1 MAEPERTGTYLQRV
15 LEEPAH
21 PLAATKGKRLP
32 IMSENSHHIAFLG
45 IGLMGTPMVRN
56 LLKAGFPM
64 TLWNR
69 TASKCEP
76 FDGQATI
83 ADSPENAVRDADVV
97 ITMLENGDVV
107 DRVMVNQGGIQALK
121 AGAVY
126 IDMSSVQPSLARC
139 HAELAK
145 EQGAGYVDAPV
156 SGGTVGAEQ
165 GTLSIMA
172 GGSEADIE
180 RVRLVFE
187 TLGKCTRIG
196 PVGSGQLAKLANQA
210 IVGITIGAVSEAL
223 LLAAKGGADPA
234 AVREALMG
242 GFAGSRILEL
252 HGQRMIDRDF
262 APGAPA
268 RIQLKDMRMIL
279 DEARAEGLTLPL
291 AQQVHNEY
299 LSLIANGHSEA
310 DHSGLLLEL
319 EHQNGVLL
327 GSTVNR
333 QKKG

>member
-1 MAEPERTGTYLQRV
+1 MT
-15 LEEPAH
+15 
-21 PLAATKGKRLP
+21 
-32 IMSENSHHIAFLG
+32 ENRFHIAFLG
-45 IGLMGTPMVRN
+45 VGLMGAPMVRN
-56 LLKAGFPM
+56 LLDAGYPM

-69 TASKCEP
+69 TGSKCEP
-76 FDGQATI
+76 FADEAII
-83 ADSPENAVRDADVV
+83 AGTPEDAVRDADIV

-107 DRVMVNQGGIQALK
+107 DDVMVAQRGIAALK

-126 IDMSSVQPSLARC
+126 IDMSSVQPSLARR
-139 HAELAK
+139 HAALAQ

-165 GTLSIMA
+165 ATLSIMA
-172 GGSEADIE
+172 GGSEADVE
-180 RVRLVFE
+180 RVRPVFE
-187 TLGKCTRIG
+187 VLGKCTPIG
-196 PVGSGQLAKLANQA
+196 PVGAGQLAKLANQA

-262 APGAPA
+262 SPGAPA
-268 RIQLKDMRMIL
+268 RIQLKDLRMIL
-279 DEARAEGLTLPL
+279 DEARSEGLTLPL
-291 AQQVHNEY
+291 SQQVHNEY
-299 LSLIANGHSEA
+299 KSLIANGHSDV

-319 EHQNGVLL
+319 EHLNGALL
-327 GSTVNR
+327 GSSSVIKH
-333 QKKG
+333 KK

>member
-1 MAEPERTGTYLQRV
+1 M
-15 LEEPAH
+15 
-21 PLAATKGKRLP
+21 
-32 IMSENSHHIAFLG
+32 I
-45 IGLMGTPMVRN
+45 RN
-56 LLKAGFPM
+56 LLNAGFPM
-64 TLWNR
+64 TIWNR
-69 TASKCEP
+69 TGSKCEP
-76 FDGQATI
+76 FKDQMTVAE
-83 ADSPENAVRDADVV
+83 SPETAVRNADVV

-107 DRVMVNQGGIQALK
+107 DDVMVGQGGINALK
-121 AGAVY
+121 TGAVY
-126 IDMSSVQPSLARC
+126 VDMSSVQPSLARR
-139 HAELAK
+139 HAELSQ
-145 EQGAGYVDAPV
+145 ERGAGYVDAPV

-165 GTLSIMA
+165 SKLSIMA
-172 GGSEADIE
+172 GGSEADVE
-180 RVRLVFE
+180 RVRPVLE
-187 TLGKCTRIG
+187 ALGKCTRIG

-242 GFAGSRILEL
+242 GFANSRILEL

-262 APGAPA
+262 APGGPA
-268 RIQLKDMRMIL
+268 RIQLKDLRMIL

-291 AQQVHNEY
+291 SQQAHNGY
-299 LSLIANGHSEA
+299 LSLIANGHGEA

-327 GSTVNR
+327 GSPTNR

>member
-1 MAEPERTGTYLQRV
+1 MT
-15 LEEPAH
+15 
-21 PLAATKGKRLP
+21 
-32 IMSENSHHIAFLG
+32 ENRFHIAFLG
-45 IGLMGTPMVRN
+45 VGLMGAPMVRN
-56 LLKAGFPM
+56 LLDAGYPM

-69 TASKCEP
+69 TGSKCEP
-76 FDGQATI
+76 FADEAII
-83 ADSPENAVRDADVV
+83 AGTPEDAVRDANIV

-107 DRVMVNQGGIQALK
+107 DNVMVAQGGIAALK

-126 IDMSSVQPSLARC
+126 IDMSSVQPSLARR
-139 HAELAK
+139 HAALAQ

-165 GTLSIMA
+165 ATLSIMA
-172 GGSEADIE
+172 GGSEADVE
-180 RVRLVFE
+180 RVRPVFDV
-187 TLGKCTRIG
+187 LGKCTPIG
-196 PVGSGQLAKLANQA
+196 PVGAGQLAKLANQA

-262 APGAPA
+262 SPGAPA
-268 RIQLKDMRMIL
+268 RIQLKDLRMIL
-279 DEARAEGLTLPL
+279 DEARSEGLTLPL
-291 AQQVHNEY
+291 SQQVHNAY
-299 LSLIANGHSEA
+299 QSLIANGHSEV

-319 EHQNGVLL
+319 EHLNGALV
-327 GSTVNR
+327 GSSSVIKR
-333 QKKG
+333 KK

>member
-1 MAEPERTGTYLQRV
+1 MTS
-15 LEEPAH
+15 
-21 PLAATKGKRLP
+21 KLP
-32 IMSENSHHIAFLG
+32 RIAFLG
-45 IGLMGTPMVRN
+45 IGLMGAPMTRN
-56 LLKAGFPM
+56 LLDAGYPM

-76 FDGQATI
+76 FAREATL
-83 ADSPENAVRDADVV
+83 AASPAEAVADADIV

-107 DRVMVNQGGIQALK
+107 EQVLMAQGGLQALR
-121 AGAVY
+121 AGALL
-126 IDMSSVQPSLARC
+126 IDMSSVQPSLARR
-139 HAELAK
+139 HAELAG
-145 EQGAGYVDAPV
+145 EQGAGYIDAPV
-156 SGGTVGAEQ
+156 SGGTLGAAEAR
-165 GTLSIMA
+165 LSIMA
-172 GGSEADIE
+172 GGSEADIARARPVFDVLG
-180 RVRLVFE
+180 RV
-187 TLGKCTRIG
+187 TRIG
-196 PVGSGQLAKLANQA
+196 PVGAGQLAKLANQA

-223 LLAAKGGADPA
+223 LLAARGGADPV
-234 AVREALMG
+234 AVREALLG

-299 LSLIANGHSEA
+299 LALVANGHSDV

-319 EHQNGVLL
+319 EHLNGALL
-327 GSTVNR
+327 GSVGPAR
-333 QKKG
+333 KE

>member
-1 MAEPERTGTYLQRV
+1 MTEKQL
-15 LEEPAH
+15 
-21 PLAATKGKRLP
+21 
-32 IMSENSHHIAFLG
+32 HIAFLG
-45 IGLMGTPMVRN
+45 IGLMGGPMTRN
-56 LLKAGFPM
+56 LLDAGFSM

-76 FDGQATI
+76 FKDQATI
-83 ADSPENAVRDADVV
+83 AETPQQAVRDADVV
-97 ITMLENGDVV
+97 ITMLENSEVV
-107 DRVMVNQGGIQALK
+107 GQVLVEQGGIAALK
-121 AGAVY
+121 AGALL
-126 IDMSSVQPSLARC
+126 IDMSSIQPSVARR
-139 HAELAK
+139 HAELAA

-156 SGGTVGAEQ
+156 SGGTVGAAEAR
-165 GTLSIMA
+165 LSIMA
-172 GGSEADIE
+172 GGSGQDVDRA
-180 RVRLVFE
+180 RPVFE
-187 TLGKCTRIG
+187 VLGKCTRIG

-252 HGQRMIDRDF
+252 HGQRMIDRAF

-291 AQQVHNEY
+291 SQQVHNEY
-299 LSLIANGHSEA
+299 LSLIANGHSDV

-319 EHQNGVLL
+319 EHLNGTLL
-327 GSTVNR
+327 GSTVSGLKDARNR
-333 QKKG
+333 NGE

>member
-1 MAEPERTGTYLQRV
+1 MTSNQP
-15 LEEPAH
+15 
-21 PLAATKGKRLP
+21 
-32 IMSENSHHIAFLG
+32 HIAFLG
-45 IGLMGTPMVRN
+45 IGLMGAPMTRN
-56 LLKAGFPM
+56 LLDAGFPM

-76 FDGQATI
+76 FSEETI
-83 ADSPENAVRDADVV
+83 IAETPADAVREADIV

-107 DRVMVNQGGIQALK
+107 EDVLVGQRAMEALK
-121 AGAVY
+121 PGALV
-126 IDMSSVQPSLARC
+126 IDMSSVQPSLARR
-139 HAELAK
+139 HAELAR

-156 SGGTVGAEQ
+156 SGGTVGAAEAR
-165 GTLSIMA
+165 LSIMA
-172 GGSEADIE
+172 GGSEADID
-180 RVRLVFE
+180 RARPVFE
-187 TLGKCTRIG
+187 AMGNCTRIG
-196 PVGSGQLAKLANQA
+196 PVGAGQLAKLANQA

-262 APGAPA
+262 APGAPS
-268 RIQLKDMRMIL
+268 RIQLKDLRMIL

-291 AQQVHNEY
+291 SQQVHNEY
-299 LSLIANGHSEA
+299 LSLVANGHSDV

-319 EHQNGVLL
+319 EHLNGTLMGSL
-327 GSTVNR
+327 GR
-333 QKKG
+333 GPKE

>member
-1 MAEPERTGTYLQRV
+1 MT
-15 LEEPAH
+15 
-21 PLAATKGKRLP
+21 
-32 IMSENSHHIAFLG
+32 ENRFHIAFLG
-45 IGLMGTPMVRN
+45 VGLMGAPMVRN
-56 LLKAGFPM
+56 LLDAGYPM

-69 TASKCEP
+69 TGSKCEP
-76 FDGQATI
+76 FADKATI
-83 ADSPENAVRDADVV
+83 AGTPEDAVRDADIV

-107 DRVMVNQGGIQALK
+107 EDVMVAQGGIAALK

-126 IDMSSVQPSLARC
+126 IDMSSVQPSLARR
-139 HAELAK
+139 HAALAK

-165 GTLSIMA
+165 ATLSIMA
-172 GGSEADIE
+172 GGAGADVE
-180 RVRLVFE
+180 RVRPVFE
-187 TLGKCTRIG
+187 VLGKCTPIG
-196 PVGSGQLAKLANQA
+196 PVGAGQLAKLANQA

-262 APGAPA
+262 SPGAPA
-268 RIQLKDMRMIL
+268 RIQLKDLRMIL
-279 DEARAEGLTLPL
+279 DEARSEGLTLPL
-291 AQQVHNEY
+291 SQQVHNEY
-299 LSLIANGHSEA
+299 QSLIANGHSDV

-319 EHQNGVLL
+319 EHLNGALL
-327 GSTVNR
+327 GSSSAIKR
-333 QKKG
+333 K

>member
-1 MAEPERTGTYLQRV
+1 MTS
-15 LEEPAH
+15 
-21 PLAATKGKRLP
+21 RLP
-32 IMSENSHHIAFLG
+32 HIAFLG
-45 IGLMGTPMVRN
+45 IGLMGAPMTRN
-56 LLKAGFPM
+56 LLAAGYPM

-76 FDGQATI
+76 FAGEATI
-83 ADSPENAVRDADVV
+83 AGSPAEAVAGTDVV
-97 ITMLENGDVV
+97 ITMLENGAVVEDVLV
-107 DRVMVNQGGIQALK
+107 AQGAMAALK
-121 AGAVY
+121 AGALVV
-126 IDMSSVQPSLARC
+126 DMSSVQPSLARR
-139 HAELAK
+139 LAGLAA
-145 EQGAGYVDAPV
+145 EQGAGFVDAPV
-156 SGGTVGAEQ
+156 SGGTLGAAEAR
-165 GTLSIMA
+165 LSIMA
-172 GGSEADIE
+172 GGSEADVE
-180 RVRLVFE
+180 RARPVFE
-187 TLGKCTRIG
+187 VLGKCTRIG
-196 PVGSGQLAKLANQA
+196 PVGAGQLAKLANQA

-291 AQQVHNEY
+291 AQQTHNEY
-299 LSLIANGHSEA
+299 LSLVANGHSDV

-319 EHQNGVLL
+319 EHLNGTLL
-327 GSTVNR
+327 GSMGRGPKEDTSNS
-333 QKKG
+333 KN

>member
-1 MAEPERTGTYLQRV
+1 MTEKQL
-15 LEEPAH
+15 
-21 PLAATKGKRLP
+21 
-32 IMSENSHHIAFLG
+32 HIAFLG
-45 IGLMGTPMVRN
+45 IGLMGGPMTRN
-56 LLKAGFPM
+56 LLDAGFSM

-76 FDGQATI
+76 FKDQATI
-83 ADSPENAVRDADVV
+83 ADSPEQAVRDADVV
-97 ITMLENGDVV
+97 ITMLENSEVV
-107 DRVMVNQGGIQALK
+107 EQVLVEQGGITALK
-121 AGAVY
+121 SGALL
-126 IDMSSVQPSLARC
+126 IDMSSIQPSVARRHAGLA
-139 HAELAK
+139 A

-156 SGGTVGAEQ
+156 SGGTVGATEAR
-165 GTLSIMA
+165 LSIMA
-172 GGSEADIE
+172 GGLEQDVDRA
-180 RVRLVFE
+180 RPVFE
-187 TLGKCTRIG
+187 VLGKCTRIG

-223 LLAAKGGADPA
+223 LLAAQGGADPA

-252 HGQRMIDRDF
+252 HGQRMIDRAF

-291 AQQVHNEY
+291 SQQVHNEY
-299 LSLIANGHSEA
+299 LSLIANGHSDV

-319 EHQNGVLL
+319 EHLNGTLL
-327 GSTVNR
+327 GSTVSGSKSARSGNR
-333 QKKG
+333 E

>member
-1 MAEPERTGTYLQRV
+1 MV
-15 LEEPAH
+15 
-21 PLAATKGKRLP
+21 TKQL
-32 IMSENSHHIAFLG
+32 HIAFLG
-45 IGLMGTPMVRN
+45 VGLMGAPMVRN
-56 LLKAGFPM
+56 LLGAGFPI

-76 FDGQATI
+76 FQSEAGI
-83 ADSPENAVRDADVV
+83 AGSPKDAIRDADVV

-107 DRVMVNQGGIQALK
+107 DGVMVDQGGIGALK

-126 IDMSSVQPSLARC
+126 IDMSSVQPSLARR
-139 HAELAK
+139 HAELAR

-156 SGGTVGAEQ
+156 SGGTLGAEQ
-165 GTLSIMA
+165 ATLSIMA
-172 GGSEADIE
+172 GGPEADIE
-180 RVRLVFE
+180 RVRPVFE
-187 TLGKCTRIG
+187 ALGKCTPIG
-196 PVGSGQLAKLANQA
+196 PVGAGQLAKLANQA

-223 LLAAKGGADPA
+223 LLAAKGGADPS

-262 APGAPA
+262 SPGAPA
-268 RIQLKDMRMIL
+268 RIQLKDLRMIL
-279 DEARAEGLTLPL
+279 DEARSEGLTLPL

-299 LSLIANGHSEA
+299 QSLVANGHSDV

-319 EHQNGVLL
+319 EHLNGALL
-327 GSTVNR
+327 GTSPAIKR
-333 QKKG
+333 KG